1 MVRALRT
8 HPQPEKAPRA
18 SPRHVAGCFARP
30 SAQVHTGPEAVCR
43 HSNPCRAQRRAGCG
57 SRPAAPACLRWVRRP
72 AQPGSVRLG
81 RAHLAR
87 PTLGRRLRIHSEMAK
102 DLLDHRPLEDG
113 GDDLELPSAAV
124 RAVLHVDVEDA
135 LEQPRPA
142 DAMRPGLNRL
152 CLAASRRSGFGGWL
166 VLIRWPLRHHKRT
179 QLRVRRQHPMKTAK
193 PRRRRARRG
202 RGRRGA
208 DLAQSPPTS
217 AGLACAG
224 QLKRSRAPPS
234 GDCSMS
240 ARPPCDS
247 TTRRTIASPSP

>member
-8 HPQPEKAPRA
+8 HRQPEKAPRA
-18 SPRHVAGCFARP
+18 SPHVAGCFARP

-87 PTLGRRLRIHSEMAK
+87 PTLGRRLRIQSEMAK

-113 GDDLELPSAAV
+113 GDDLQLPAAAV

-152 CLAASRRSGFGGWL
+152 CLAASRRSSIGNSNALFKLTGPG
-166 VLIRWPLRHHKRT
+166 VNPTAPLDPGLAHPST
-179 QLRVRRQHPMKTAK
+179 ARQDASRLGPT
-193 PRRRRARRG
+193 RRAP
-202 RGRRGA
+202 
-208 DLAQSPPTS
+208 LA
-217 AGLACAG
+217 
-224 QLKRSRAPPS
+224 RSRARVHTGPEAARRR
-234 GDCSMS
+234 GD
-240 ARPPCDS
+240 
-247 TTRRTIASPSP
+247 T